1 MLQYIN
7 DIPTKLGHI
16 ISLGLIKNGTGT
28 ERGVL
33 RVYGSY
39 ALVYFLEGT
48 GDYYDANGYQ
58 HKIVPGDLVLVTPEL
73 PHCYSTKPGR
83 YWTEYHLIFE
93 GPIFDFCQTHGILNP
108 AQPIIHL
115 DPIDLWQARL
125 QSIIRTPSS
134 QSLIEKAA
142 EISRLLALLMEIYV
156 GESNT
161 LAESGA
167 MAWLAEAKAMLDVD
181 LEIKIAPKTVARNL
195 DMSYETFRKGFQK
208 QFGVSPGLYRTQRR
222 ISVAR
227 RLLKLTTM
235 TQQQIA
241 EHLGFSDEFHF
252 SKRFKQIE
260 GVTPREYRRQPDQ

>member
-1 MLQYIN
+1 
-7 DIPTKLGHI
+7 
-16 ISLGLIKNGTGT
+16 
-28 ERGVL
+28 
-33 RVYGSY
+33 
-39 ALVYFLEGT
+39 
-48 GDYYDANGYQ
+48 
-58 HKIVPGDLVLVTPEL
+58 
-73 PHCYSTKPGR
+73 
-83 YWTEYHLIFE
+83 
-93 GPIFDFCQTHGILNP
+93 
-108 AQPIIHL
+108 
-115 DPIDLWQARL
+115 
-125 QSIIRTPSS
+125 
-134 QSLIEKAA
+134 
-142 EISRLLALLMEIYV
+142 
-156 GESNT
+156 
-161 LAESGA
+161 